1 MQNQTNSSNRTL
13 MRHCFSAILIAITLS
28 SCNVEEARINIEA
41 KELGQKHALE
51 LSDKSLSDKE
61 LKFKLLEIRANETA
75 LRSAGHPKAA
85 DTYIQTFSDSLKV
98 HNDSLAN
105 LIF

>member
-1 MQNQTNSSNRTL
+1 MQKQTNSPNRAH
-13 MRHCFSAILIAITLS
+13 MRHCFSAILIAIALS
-28 SCNVEEARINIEA
+28 SCNGEENRINNEAR
-41 KELGQKHALE
+41 ELGQKHALE
-51 LSDKSLSDKE
+51 LSDKKLSDKE
-61 LKFKLLEIRANETA
+61 LKFMLLEIRANETA
-75 LRSAGHPKAA
+75 LRSAGHPEAA